1 MKRSTATQR
10 THSRLGMTL
19 VEMLVAT
26 AVTLILMGAIAQV
39 FGMLG
44 NGVTSSRSIIEVN
57 DQLRMVSHR
66 LRNDLQGLTA
76 STIPPGR
83 ADGDTG
89 YLEIIEGPASE
100 ANSSTLRSPVDTTAL
115 LADCDDLLML
125 TTRSLEDPFIGRF
138 GTVALEAPTAEVA
151 WFCKLAPTQ
160 LATGPTLYTLYR
172 RQLLI
177 NPYVGAGAFQS
188 GNNAV
193 AFSDWGTNSNWTTFY
208 ADYDLSCRLEGSGS
222 AVTLLPNSLGDLTR
236 RENRFMHMIGGVFP
250 YNPTIPNTAGSTNG
264 EILTGTRLG
273 EDVILT
279 NVIAFDVR
287 VFDPQAVVRAAS
299 GIAVGPSDTG
309 YSSATA
315 TGALGAYVDLGWA
328 GNGSPIAIGAT
339 FPVSAALQSDG
350 VNVCNAPRS
359 LSLPTHVYDTWSTSY
374 ESNGINEDGDTDG
387 SGNSLIDEGTNGID
401 DNGDG
406 VVDDALEA
414 ESSPPYP
421 VALRGIEIRIRVYE
435 PSSRQVRQVTV
446 RHTFVP
452 H

>member
-1 MKRSTATQR
+1 MKCFITTQR
-10 THSRLGMTL
+10 ASSRPGMTL

-39 FGMLG
+39 FGILG
-44 NGVTSSRSIIEVN
+44 NGVTSSRSIIEIN
-57 DQLRMVSHR
+57 DQLRLVSNR
-66 LRNDLQGLTA
+66 LRHDLRGLTA
-76 STIPPGR
+76 STIPPAH

-100 ANSSTLRSPVDTTAL
+100 ANSSTLRSAADTTAL

-125 TTRSLEDPFIGRF
+125 TTRSLEDSFIGRF
-138 GTVALEAPTAEVA
+138 DTATLESPTAEVA

-172 RQLLI
+172 RQLLVS
-177 NPYVGAGAFQS
+177 PYVGAGDFQN

-193 AFSDWGTNSNWTTFY
+193 AFSNWGGSWTAFY
-208 ADYDLSCRLEGSGS
+208 ADYDLSCHVEGVGGT
-222 AVTLLPNSLGDLTR
+222 AALLPNSLGDLTR
-236 RENRFMHMIGGVFP
+236 RENRFMHMLGNAFP
-250 YNPTIPNTAGSTNG
+250 YNPTIPTTAGSTNG

-279 NVIAFDVR
+279 NVIAFDIR
-287 VFDPQAVVRAAS
+287 VFDPQAPIKASSGVAA
-299 GIAVGPSDTG
+299 GPGDPG
-309 YSSATA
+309 YSSASA

-328 GNGSPIAIGAT
+328 ATGSTYAVGST
-339 FPVSAALQSDG
+339 FPVGAALQSDSMK
-350 VNVCNAPRS
+350 VSNAPR
-359 LSLPTHVYDTWSTSY
+359 LMSLPTAVYDTWTTHY
-374 ESNGINEDGDTDG
+374 ESNGIDDDGNG
-387 SGNSLIDEGTNGID
+387 VIDQGTNTID
-401 DNGDG
+401 DDSNGI
-406 VVDDALEA
+406 VDDAA
-414 ESSPPYP
+414 EQETSPPYP
-421 VALRGIEIRIRVYE
+421 VALRGVEIRLRVYE

>member
-1 MKRSTATQR
+1 MKCFITTQR
-10 THSRLGMTL
+10 DSSRPGMTL

-39 FGMLG
+39 FGILG
-44 NGVTSSRSIIEVN
+44 NGVTSSRSIIEIN
-57 DQLRMVSHR
+57 DQLRLVSNR
-66 LRNDLQGLTA
+66 LRHDLRGLTA

-100 ANSSTLRSPVDTTAL
+100 ANSSTLRSGVDTTVL

-125 TTRSLEDPFIGRF
+125 TTRSLEEPFIGRF
-138 GTVALEAPTAEVA
+138 GTVSLESPAAEVA

-177 NPYVGAGAFQS
+177 SPYIGAGAFQT
-188 GNNAV
+188 GNNAIT
-193 AFSDWGTNSNWTTFY
+193 FSDWGTDSTWTTFY

-222 AVTLLPNSLGDLTR
+222 AVALLPNSLGDLTR
-236 RENRFMHMIGGVFP
+236 RETRFMHMIGGSFP
-250 YNPTIPNTAGSTNG
+250 YNSSIPNSAGSSNG

-273 EDVILT
+273 EDVIMT
-279 NVIAFDVR
+279 NVIAFDIR
-287 VFDPQAVVRAAS
+287 VFDPQAPIRAS
-299 GIAVGPSDTG
+299 NGIAIGPGDPG
-309 YSSATA
+309 YSSASA

-328 GNGSPIAIGAT
+328 ATGSTYAIGSA
-339 FPVSAALQSDG
+339 FPVGAALQADSMR
-350 VNVCNAPRS
+350 VTNAPRS
-359 LSLPTHVYDTWSTSY
+359 TSLPTAVYDTWSTHY
-374 ESNGINEDGDTDG
+374 ESNGIDD
-387 SGNSLIDEGTNGID
+387 D
-401 DNGDG
+401 DNGVIDQG
-406 VVDDALEA
+406 TNTIDDDSNGITDDAA
-414 ESSPPYP
+414 EQETSPPYP
-421 VALRGIEIRIRVYE
+421 VALRGIEVRIRVYE

>member
-1 MKRSTATQR
+1 MNRCAALQSTDRRA
-10 THSRLGMTL
+10 GMTL

-44 NGVTSSRSIIEVN
+44 QGVTSSRAVIEVN
-57 DQLRMVSHR
+57 DQLRMVSNR
-66 LRNDLQGLTA
+66 LRHDLQGLTA
-76 STIPPGR
+76 PTTPPGR

-100 ANSSTLRSPVDTTAL
+100 ANASSLRLSGDPTVL

-125 TTRSLEDPFIGRF
+125 TTRSLEDPFVGRF
-138 GTVALEAPTAEVA
+138 GTVSLESPTAEVA

-172 RQLLI
+172 RQLLVS
-177 NPYVGAGAFQS
+177 PYVGAGAFQT
-188 GNNAV
+188 GNNSV
-193 AFSDWGTNSNWTTFY
+193 LFSGWGSWADFY
-208 ADYDLSCRLEGSGS
+208 ADYDLSCRLEGSG
-222 AVTLLPNSLGDLTR
+222 ATAALLPNSLGDLTR
-236 RENRFMHMIGGVFP
+236 RENRFMHMLTGTFP
-250 YNPTIPNTAGSTNG
+250 YSASIPNTAGSTNG
-264 EILTGTRLG
+264 EILAGSRQG

-279 NVIAFDVR
+279 NVIAFDIR
-287 VFDPQAVVRAAS
+287 VYDPQAPIRAS
-299 GIAVGPSDTG
+299 GGIAVVPNTPG

-315 TGALGAYVDLGWA
+315 TGALGAYVDLGW
-328 GNGSPIAIGAT
+328 GGSGSPYAVGAT
-339 FPVSAALQSDG
+339 FPVAAALQSDG
-350 VNVCNAPRS
+350 VRVTNAPQS

-387 SGNSLIDEGTNGID
+387 SGNPLIDEGTNGLD

-414 ESSPPYP
+414 ETSPPYP
-421 VALRGIEIRIRVYE
+421 VPLRGLEVRIRVYE
-435 PSSRQVRQVTV
+435 PSSRQVRQITV
-446 RHTFVP
+446 RQAFVP
-452 H
+452 L